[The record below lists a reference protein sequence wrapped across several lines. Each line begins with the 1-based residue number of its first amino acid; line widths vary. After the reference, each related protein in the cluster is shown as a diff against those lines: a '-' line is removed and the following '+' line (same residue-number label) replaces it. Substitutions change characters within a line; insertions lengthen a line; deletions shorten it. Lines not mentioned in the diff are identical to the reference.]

1 MDWAQSQQFYLSAGK
16 PWVID
21 FTSLSLSFLI
31 HETGMMKA
39 VLTHRIVTKQQQDAF
54 PVSRAGV
61 ITIEKLAMFSLGDFS
76 AYQGHLT
83 GSSASLSLLH
93 LIFPLVSVSVSS
105 RRTA

>member
-1 MDWAQSQQFYLSAGK
+1 M
-16 PWVID
+16 
-21 FTSLSLSFLI
+21 LI
-31 HETGMMKA
+31 
-39 VLTHRIVTKQQQDAF
+39 HRIVTKQQQEAF

-61 ITIEKLAMFSLGDFS
+61 ITIEKLAMFSLGEFS
-76 AYQGHLT
+76 AYQGHLA